1 MTPLD
6 AALLWLRGQL
16 PAVEEH
22 LERLVALN
30 SFSSN
35 PEGCAAVAGV
45 LRELLSIEG
54 LQGELLPG
62 NHLHFRTQAPGPQVG
77 LVGHL
82 DTVFPPGTFE
92 GYRRDGELRRGPGVL
107 DMKGGLVVVAFALKA
122 MAQEGLLASVPLGVV
137 VVSDEEVGS
146 PAGKQVLQ
154 EKLGQAQAA
163 LVFEAGRAGDALIT
177 QRKGTGTLRLVAG
190 GRKAHAG
197 NQHEAGVNAIWG
209 LARVI
214 DRVQQLTRYEEGRT
228 VNVGRIEG
236 GEVANTVPDRAEALV
251 DLRFTSDEQGRW
263 LLDAIERASRE
274 VEAEMAGLKLQV
286 RGGLSRSPM
295 RRTEASVRLLE
306 RYATGA
312 RAEGLGA
319 SEAPLLGGGSDACTT
334 SAMGIASI
342 DGLGPR
348 GKGFHTHD
356 EQIEVGTLI
365 PKAAALVRFLAGEP
379 GALAAPAAV
388 G

>member
-1 MTPLD
+1 
-6 AALLWLRGQL
+6 
-16 PAVEEH
+16 
-22 LERLVALN
+22 
-30 SFSSN
+30 
-35 PEGCAAVAGV
+35 
-45 LRELLSIEG
+45 
-54 LQGELLPG
+54 
-62 NHLHFRTQAPGPQVG
+62 
-77 LVGHL
+77 
-82 DTVFPPGTFE
+82 
-92 GYRRDGELRRGPGVL
+92 
-107 DMKGGLVVVAFALKA
+107 MKGGLVVVAFALKA
-122 MAQEGLLASVPLGVV
+122 MAREGLLASAPLSVV
-137 VVSDEEVGS
+137 VVADEEVGS
-146 PAGKQVLQ
+146 PAGKQVIQ
-154 EKLGQAQAA
+154 EKLVGAPAA

-177 QRKGTGTLRLVAG
+177 QRKGTGTLRLVARG
-190 GRKAHAG
+190 KKAHAG

-214 DRVQQLTRYEEGRT
+214 DRVQQLTRYGEGRT

-263 LLDAIERASRE
+263 LLEAVERASRE
-274 VEAEMAGLKLQV
+274 VEAAMAGLELQV

-306 RYATGA
+306 RYAIGA

-319 SEAPLLGGGSDACTT
+319 IEAPLLGGGSDACTT
-334 SAMGIASI
+334 SAMGIASL

-365 PKAAALVRFLAGEP
+365 PKAAALVRFLAGDP
-379 GALAAPAAV
+379 GTLAAPAAV